1 MEDQNTQMGGSMPSG
16 AHENGGSKKGIVWVI
31 ILVIAALIVV
41 ALATGGKSADEP
53 LDYTDENFISENAS
67 DEVADIEA
75 DLNADLNFESLDS
88 ELENI

>member
-1 MEDQNTQMGGSMPSG
+1 MPSG
-16 AHENGGSKKGIVWVI
+16 TPAPENGGSKKGIIWVI
-31 ILVIAALIVV
+31 VLVIAALIVV
-41 ALATGGKSADEP
+41 ALATGGRGADES

-75 DLNADLNFESLDS
+75 DLNADLNLESLDS